1 MPYST
6 FDEDLAT
13 LEIRDVSSV
22 PPTRHRGRCRGA
34 YSGLSSKIRA
44 LQTGSGFE
52 FPAPDKM
59 KERSLRSLA
68 SSISKSTGCEFSVRL
83 SSDRETIG
91 VYRVK

>member
-22 PPTRHRGRCRGA
+22 PQKRFPGRCRGA

-52 FPAPDKM
+52 FPAPDKL
-59 KERSLRSLA
+59 KERSLRSLV
-68 SSISKSTGCEFSVRL
+68 SSISRSTGCEYSVRL
-83 SSDRETIG
+83 SFDRETIG
-91 VYRVK
+91 VYRIQ